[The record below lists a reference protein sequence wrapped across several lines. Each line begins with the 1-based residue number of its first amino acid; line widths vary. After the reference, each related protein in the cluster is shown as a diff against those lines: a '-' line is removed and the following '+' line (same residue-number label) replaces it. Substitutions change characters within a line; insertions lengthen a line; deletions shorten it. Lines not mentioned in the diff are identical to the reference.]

1 MIEIRTMRWW
11 DIPQVHE
18 LEQQCFPRD
27 TWTIEQFWTELAQ
40 PTRRYQVAWS
50 DDVIVGYC
58 GIFLLAPESD
68 VQTLAIAD
76 EHRGQGVGG
85 QLLDVAIASAGSAGA
100 RSMTLEVRADNE
112 AALALYGRRG
122 FAVIS
127 RRSSYYPD
135 GSDALILQLRPLAA
149 S

>member
-1 MIEIRTMRWW
+1 MIQIRDMRWW
-11 DIPQVHE
+11 DIPEVHE
-18 LEQQCFPRD
+18 LERRCFPRD

-40 PTRRYQVAWS
+40 PTRRYQVATS
-50 DDVIVGYC
+50 DDSIVGYA
-58 GIFLLAPESD
+58 GIFVLAPDSD

-76 EHRGQGVGG
+76 ENRGQGLGG
-85 QLLDVAIASAGSAGA
+85 QLLDAAIASAVSAGA
-100 RSMTLEVRADNE
+100 RSMHLEVRADND
-112 AALALYGRRG
+112 AALGLYERRG

-135 GSDALILQLRPLAA
+135 GSDALILQLRPLVA